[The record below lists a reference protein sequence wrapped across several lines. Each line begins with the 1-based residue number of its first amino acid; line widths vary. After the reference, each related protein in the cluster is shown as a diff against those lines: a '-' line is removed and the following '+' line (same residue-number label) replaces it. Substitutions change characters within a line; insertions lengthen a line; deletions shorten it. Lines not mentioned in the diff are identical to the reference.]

1 MKTPIRVLSSFVI
14 SYQNKQVTILE
25 TDLFCDD
32 EITATIQSNIGK
44 HTDFQV
50 EYMTHCFSMPNSR
63 FIGFLGE
70 DDYSKITEFEFV

>member
-1 MKTPIRVLSSFVI
+1 MNTPIRVLSSFVI

-50 EYMTHCFSMPNSR
+50 EYMTHCFSASKAR
-63 FIGFLGE
+63 FVGFLGE
-70 DDYSKITEFEFV
+70 EDYSKITEFEFV

>member
-1 MKTPIRVLSSFVI
+1 MNTPIRVLSSFVI

-50 EYMTHCFSMPNSR
+50 EYMTHCFSALKSR

-70 DDYSKITEFEFV
+70 EDYSKITEFEFV